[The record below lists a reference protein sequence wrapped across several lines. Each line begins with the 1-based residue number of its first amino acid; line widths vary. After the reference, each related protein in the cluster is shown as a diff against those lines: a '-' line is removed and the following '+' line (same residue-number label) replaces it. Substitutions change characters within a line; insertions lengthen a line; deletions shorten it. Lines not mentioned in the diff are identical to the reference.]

1 LRPQRVCPACP
12 PGLFAGAL
20 AKSDER
26 SHVNHLRSHFKK
38 VEYFQK
44 FSKVFNRFVLKPAR
58 LVRKYA
64 HLIDLLAHLI
74 YPSLPVPPNST
85 TQKKVFAKSF
95 LTRIINLYERKSH
108 KPFFAEGKSG
118 PQYPSSAPQGAIITL
133 TSVKNLYLQTFV
145 F

>member
-1 LRPQRVCPACP
+1 
-12 PGLFAGAL
+12 
-20 AKSDER
+20 
-26 SHVNHLRSHFKK
+26 
-38 VEYFQK
+38 
-44 FSKVFNRFVLKPAR
+44 
-58 LVRKYA
+58 VRKYA